1 MNNFENV
8 FNTTVDIQEDIK
20 CYQETLSYASS
31 KVDYSIGGNIYMLP
45 SNMNLNIRS
54 ETVEYYFRSKEF
66 LRFVL

>member
-1 MNNFENV
+1 MAQ
-8 FNTTVDIQEDIK
+8 D
-20 CYQETLSYASS
+20 TLSYASS